1 VCELAEATCDA
12 PSGTLADGAL
22 IESAPASN
30 VKVIG
35 VFAAEAGRE
44 AARASV
50 AKVLA
55 RSRYFRIGR
64 AFFVGGRDAGKAR
77 LVQLIDIRNPPAWG
91 NLGAQFDRPTSPF
104 GVPPARG

>member
-1 VCELAEATCDA
+1 
-12 PSGTLADGAL
+12 
-22 IESAPASN
+22 

-35 VFAAEAGRE
+35 VSAADSGRE

-77 LVQLIDIRNPPAWG
+77 LVQLIDIPKPP
-91 NLGAQFDRPTSPF
+91 Q
-104 GVPPARG
+104 RGGT